1 MKVCKLPVHG
11 LTEGASYHFRV
22 RAVNKDG
29 ISLPSRM
36 SSGVTAAEVES
47 DVEGKAKNTAKK
59 QQIKTYMKYNQRD
72 LNELL

>member
-36 SSGVTAAEVES
+36 SCGVTAAEVES
-47 DVEGKAKNTAKK
+47 DVEGRTKNY
-59 QQIKTYMKYNQRD
+59 QQIKISCAKTGPV
-72 LNELL
+72 